1 MSSVIETTQSTSSDS
16 LPLIQR
22 ISYGSLDVAG
32 NLLYC
37 FGSTYILYFYT
48 DVAGISLAVAG
59 IILLLARIVDGI
71 DAPVWGIII
80 DKTHSRYGKCRPWFL
95 WLPLPFAVFSALS
108 FWSPD
113 ISMTGESCLCSNIVH
128 VSQHS
133 VHWVEYTIKRYITAD
148 DAVTKGTPGIKLISH
163 DWWANWRTINE
174 CDSIAIGRFP
184 W

>member
-1 MSSVIETTQSTSSDS
+1 MSSVLETDKSSASDS

-80 DKTHSRYGKCRPWFL
+80 DKTHSATVNVGRGFYGCHYLLLYLAHSHSGRQ
-95 WLPLPFAVFSALS
+95 
-108 FWSPD
+108 
-113 ISMTGESCLCSNIVH
+113 ISV
-128 VSQHS
+128 
-133 VHWVEYTIKRYITAD
+133 
-148 DAVTKGTPGIKLISH
+148 
-163 DWWANWRTINE
+163 
-174 CDSIAIGRFP
+174 
-184 W
+184 

>member
-1 MSSVIETTQSTSSDS
+1 MSSVLETDKSSASDS

-95 WLPLPFAVFSALS
+95 WLPLPFAVFSAL
-108 FWSPD
+108 
-113 ISMTGESCLCSNIVH
+113 ILVA
-128 VSQHS
+128 
-133 VHWVEYTIKRYITAD
+133 RYQYD
-148 DAVTKGTPGIKLISH
+148 
-163 DWWANWRTINE
+163 R
-174 CDSIAIGRFP
+174 
-184 W
+184 

>member
-1 MSSVIETTQSTSSDS
+1 MSSVLETDKSSASDS

-71 DAPVWGIII
+71 DAPVWG
-80 DKTHSRYGKCRPWFL
+80 L
-95 WLPLPFAVFSALS
+95 LL
-108 FWSPD
+108 
-113 ISMTGESCLCSNIVH
+113 
-128 VSQHS
+128 
-133 VHWVEYTIKRYITAD
+133 IKRIPATVNVGRGFYGCHYLLLYLAH
-148 DAVTKGTPGIKLISH
+148 SH
-163 DWWANWRTINE
+163 
-174 CDSIAIGRFP
+174 SGRYQYDR
-184 W
+184 